1 MKFVWCFCIS
11 SMLIAI
17 TLAKPLIES
26 EDDLKPK
33 RFLSVVA
40 PKQPM
45 WISPKQMEVKRIFIL
60 FKEQYR
66 NNKIH

>member
-1 MKFVWCFCIS
+1 
-11 SMLIAI
+11 MLIAI

-60 FKEQYR
+60 FKE
-66 NNKIH
+66 